1 MARDNFFKKL
11 KTEKTDCKVFLS
23 NKTMLVGKITDYDDE
38 CVVVDQCL
46 IFYEQIISIVPA

>member
-46 IFYEQIISIVPA
+46 IFYEQIKI